1 MGKTYEVLD
10 DGIADFIRRQRVFFV
25 ATAPLAGDGHV
36 NVSPKGLDT
45 FAVVDPCTVAY
56 ADLTGS
62 GIETVA
68 HLRENGRI
76 TLCFCAFE
84 GPPRI
89 LRLYGA
95 GTVLEPGTPE
105 FDALRPRFGDFPSLR
120 AIVRVALERIADSCG
135 YGVPLYRFE
144 GERTQL
150 HDWVARKG
158 PAGIAR
164 YQDENNRVS
173 LDGLPGLSRRC

>member
-1 MGKTYEVLD
+1 MGKTYEALD
-10 DGIADFIRRQRVFFV
+10 DGLVDFIRRQRVFFV
-25 ATAPLAGDGHV
+25 ATAPLSVEGHV

-45 FAVVDPCTVAY
+45 FAVLDPRTVAY

-89 LRLYGA
+89 LRLYGTGA
-95 GTVLEPGTPE
+95 ALEPGTPE

-120 AIVRVALERIADSCG
+120 TIVRVTLTRIADSCG

-144 GERTQL
+144 GERSQL
-150 HDWVARKG
+150 PEWVARKG
-158 PAGIAR
+158 AAGVVR
-164 YQDENNRVS
+164 YQDENNRES
-173 LDGLPGLSRRC
+173 LDGLPGLSRRR